1 MDFLTWLQNLGKD
14 ANPAVKGFQARPMYI
29 FMCIFLPVVVGLFV
43 GFGLRFIEQILGV
56 EIGKGRRH

>member
-29 FMCIFLPVVVGLFV
+29 FMCILLPVVVGLFV